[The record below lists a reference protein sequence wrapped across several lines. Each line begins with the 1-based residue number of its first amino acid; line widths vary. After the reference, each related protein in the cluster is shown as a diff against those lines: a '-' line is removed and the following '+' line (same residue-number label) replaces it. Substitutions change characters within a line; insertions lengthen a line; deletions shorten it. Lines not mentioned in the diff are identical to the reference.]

1 MPQKPLCVSE
11 MTHRSGE
18 KRDASLMLRDVARLP
33 TDLHHQH
40 GIVVGIE
47 AVERGAA
54 PVELVPE
61 DDNQMA
67 QR

>member
-1 MPQKPLCVSE
+1 
-11 MTHRSGE
+11 
-18 KRDASLMLRDVARLP
+18 
-33 TDLHHQH
+33 
-40 GIVVGIE
+40 VVGIE